1 VFYSNHILNQTN
13 QTAKMLFNKSTLFAA
28 AAVFARVALGQ
39 ESGDN
44 VKVHVVQV
52 SDASGALKFWPEV
65 LEAKT
70 GELVQFHF
78 YPKNHSIA
86 QSSFADPCMPISE
99 SESGNGTTGFFSGF
113 MPVEA
118 DSALM
123 PTFTIPITD
132 EKPIWYYCATGPHC
146 QSGMVGVINPPKNNA
161 ERTIEKYREA
171 AAGTTTEVPEEEVG
185 GDEGEVEK
193 GAGAPNGT
201 APGVPNP
208 SGTNLPDSD
217 GAASAM
223 STSTVSVLIGAL
235 AAAFFLA

>member
-1 VFYSNHILNQTN
+1 
-13 QTAKMLFNKSTLFAA
+13 MLFNKSTLFAA

-39 ESGDN
+39 ESEEN
-44 VKVHVVQV
+44 VKIHVVQV
-52 SDASGALKFWPEV
+52 GDAEGNLKFWPEV
-65 LEAKT
+65 LEAKA

-78 YPKNHSIA
+78 YPMNHSVA

-113 MPVEA
+113 MPVKPE
-118 DSALM
+118 DTLM
-123 PTFTIPITD
+123 PTFTIPIVD
-132 EKPIWYYCATGPHC
+132 EKPIWFYCATGPHC
-146 QSGMVGVINPPKNNA
+146 QRGMVGAINPPKDNA

-171 AAGTTTEVPEEEVG
+171 AARTTTEVPDQELG

-193 GAGAPNGT
+193 GAGAPNAT
-201 APGVPNP
+201 TPGVPTP
-208 SGTNLPDSD
+208 SGSQIPDSD

-223 STSTVSVLIGAL
+223 STSTVSVLLGAL

>member
-1 VFYSNHILNQTN
+1 
-13 QTAKMLFNKSTLFAA
+13 MLFNKSTLFAA

-39 ESGDN
+39 ESGEN

-52 SDASGALKFWPEV
+52 SDATGALKFWPEV

-70 GELVQFHF
+70 GELIQFHF
-78 YPKNHSIA
+78 YPKNHSVA

-99 SESGNGTTGFFSGF
+99 SESGNGTAGFFSGF
-113 MPVEA
+113 MPVKPE
-118 DSALM
+118 DALM
-123 PTFTIPITD
+123 PTFTIPIVD

-146 QSGMVGVINPPKNNA
+146 QSGMVGVINPPKDNE

-171 AAGTTTEVPEEEVG
+171 AAGSTTEVPEEEEFG
-185 GDEGEVEK
+185 GDDGTVEK
-193 GAGAPNGT
+193 GSGAPNAT
-201 APGVPNP
+201 APGVPTP
-208 SGTNLPDSD
+208 SETGIPDSD

-223 STSTVSVLIGAL
+223 STSTVSVLLGAI